1 MDICIEYGISY
12 SLLFFSCSVET
23 PKELWNE
30 QAGRALHHDVT
41 SDGLALPGQWS
52 LGLEMFEKELELGAG
67 WQVGFGA
74 VVYVMS
80 TKNYIYIY
88 ICIYIYYIYIL
99 YIYI

>member
-1 MDICIEYGISY
+1 MGFPIHYFSSVAVLKHLRSYGTSRLEGHYIMTSPLMV
-12 SLLFFSCSVET
+12 SHCQANGPWASKCSRKSRNLV
-23 PKELWNE
+23 
-30 QAGRALHHDVT
+30 
-41 SDGLALPGQWS
+41 
-52 LGLEMFEKELELGAG
+52 AG

-88 ICIYIYYIYIL
+88 ICIYIYIIYIYII